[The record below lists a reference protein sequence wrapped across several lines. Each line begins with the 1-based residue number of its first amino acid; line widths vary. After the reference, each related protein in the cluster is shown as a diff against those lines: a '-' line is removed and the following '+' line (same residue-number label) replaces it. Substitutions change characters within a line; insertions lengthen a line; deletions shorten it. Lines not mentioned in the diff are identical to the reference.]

1 MINTARV
8 RPITVS
14 VASSGVSVSD
24 RIPYEKGAVP
34 FDLFLTKSASF
45 SPKTPRTEWTENTF
59 RDLYVGFIDVLIL
72 VL

>member
-1 MINTARV
+1 M
-8 RPITVS
+8 S

-34 FDLFLTKSASF
+34 FDLFLTKSEILRRASF